1 MNQYRYR
8 EERDNAYLEK
18 AIIVE
23 GQIKGWEQDVV
34 IPIHRNKLQDDV
46 DSLKAWERDQ
56 EKTVPDNVIKGIAE
70 IENFLSGNSDS
81 ETLAAMIRNLAD
93 SLTDLI
99 STKYKK
105 PDGGIPKDDLSQQV
119 RQSLDKAD
127 TALQD
132 HQDLSGLE
140 NGIESNKELAIT
152 IADIML
158 MALTYGCDDPV
169 ETTNPEFSLV
179 LTDADGKIILAKYVE
194 GGYQIMGEKY
204 EL

>member
-70 IENFLSGNSDS
+70 ID
-81 ETLAAMIRNLAD
+81 
-93 SLTDLI
+93 LTEAF
-99 STKYKK
+99 
-105 PDGGIPKDDLSQQV
+105 Q
-119 RQSLDKAD
+119 R
-127 TALQD
+127 
-132 HQDLSGLE
+132 
-140 NGIESNKELAIT
+140 
-152 IADIML
+152 
-158 MALTYGCDDPV
+158 
-169 ETTNPEFSLV
+169 TT
-179 LTDADGKIILAKYVE
+179 
-194 GGYQIMGEKY
+194 
-204 EL
+204 